1 MTSYQQS
8 PSRSLEYYASSS
20 VPITSVC
27 WDGRADDDFGL
38 YPVEVEQYAHRQ
50 RLTVAM
56 RELGFPGQRLMMAV
70 LAIVGALFVAGVIR

>member
-1 MTSYQQS
+1 M
-8 PSRSLEYYASSS
+8 SSS
-20 VPITSVC
+20 VPIVGVP
-27 WDGRADDDFGL
+27 WDGVPQDDLGL

-70 LAIVGALFVAGVIR
+70 LAIVGALFVTGVI